1 MQNSQQIVK
10 HLNFGSDAQDKVFS
24 GITKLTQAVS
34 STLGASGKCVILED
48 FMGRPMITK
57 DGVTVAN
64 SVNLSDPVENIGAT
78 LIKEAA
84 RKTVSEAGDGTT
96 TATVLAHAILKEA
109 RKFKQEVAILDFTEG
124 SLRDVKND
132 INDSYEKTIKYLDSV
147 SIPVEGDMIDQ
158 VASISSNNDTEL
170 GGIIAK
176 AFKKVGKNGVVLMDT
191 DSKSEETSVDIVT
204 GSQINQGFANPNLI
218 TDVAKQ
224 NVTLEN
230 PLVLLVSSP
239 IATVRK
245 IQTVLEYA
253 VANNR
258 ALLIIGELEK
268 QPMSAVVMNKI
279 KGNIK
284 INVVAP
290 PGFNF
295 WKKDFLDD
303 IAAVT
308 GATHINEEYGD
319 DIDLITPDMLG
330 QCDKAV
336 SDNKSTV
343 LKVSSMPEEAKERI
357 KTIEDQLNSD
367 TPSLKTEK
375 LQERLGVLSGNVAVI
390 TVGANSDVELKEKKD
405 RVDDA
410 IHATKAAIKE
420 GIVAGGGIAL
430 LNAAG
435 KLSNK
440 TEGQKI
446 FIEAIKAPYRVIL
459 ENAGLPESYPTIK
472 NRGIDVKNGKEVN
485 MIKAGIIDPVLVTK
499 TALKNAVSVASTIL
513 STDCVISNMRDI

>member
-96 TATVLAHAILKEA
+96 TATVLAHAILNEAKDFKE
-109 RKFKQEVAILDFTEG
+109 

-132 INDSYEKTIKYLDSV
+132 INDSYEKTIKYLDKV

-170 GGIIAK
+170 GGIIAE

-191 DSKSEETSVDIVT
+191 DSKSEETSVDVVT

-239 IATVRK
+239 ISTIRK

-284 INVVAP
+284 VNVVAP
-290 PGFNF
+290 PGYNF

-330 QCDKAV
+330 ECDKAV

-343 LKVSSMPEEAKERI
+343 LKVSNMPEEAKERI

-430 LNAAG
+430 LNAAS
-435 KLSNK
+435 KLSDK

-446 FIEAIKAPYRVIL
+446 FIEAIKAPYITIL
-459 ENAGLPESYPTIK
+459 QNAGLAEVYPQVK
-472 NRGIDVKNGKEVN
+472 NRGIDVKNGKDVN

-499 TALKNAVSVASTIL
+499 TALKNAVSVATTIL
-513 STDCVISNMRDI
+513 STDCVISNMREI

>member
-1 MQNSQQIVK
+1 MQNSQEIVK
-10 HLNFGSDAQDKVFS
+10 NLNFGSDAQDKVFA

-64 SVNLSDPVENIGAT
+64 SVNLHDPVENIGAT

-96 TATVLAHAILKEA
+96 TATVLAHSILEQAKGYES
-109 RKFKQEVAILDFTEG
+109 
-124 SLRDVKND
+124 SLRDIKND
-132 INDSYEKTIKYLDSV
+132 INKSYEKTVEYLDKV

-158 VASISSNNDTEL
+158 VATISSNNDTEL
-170 GGIIAK
+170 GSIIGE
-176 AFKKVGKNGVVLMDT
+176 AFKKVGKNGTVFMNSDGA
-191 DSKSEETSVDIVT
+191 EETSVEVVS
-204 GSQINQGFANPNLI
+204 GSQINQGFANPNFV
-218 TDVAKQ
+218 TDVTKQ
-224 NVTLEN
+224 NVTLEK

-239 IATVRK
+239 ITTVRK

-253 VANNR
+253 VQNNR
-258 ALLIIGELEK
+258 SILIIGELEK
-268 QPMSAVVMNKI
+268 QPMSALVMNKI

-284 INVVAP
+284 ANVIAP

-330 QCDKAV
+330 ECEKAV

-343 LKVSSMPEEAKERI
+343 LKVTSIPDAAKERI
-357 KTIEDQLNSD
+357 KAIEDQLNSD

-420 GIVAGGGIAL
+420 GIVPGGGIAL
-430 LNAAG
+430 LNAAQ
-435 KLSNK
+435 KLSGK
-440 TEGQKI
+440 TEGEKI
-446 FIEAIKAPYRVIL
+446 FIEAIKSPYKTIL
-459 ENAGLPESYPTIK
+459 NNAGLDTDILTSK
-472 NRGIDVKNGKEVN
+472 KGWGIDVVTGKPVS

-499 TALKNAVSVASTIL
+499 TALKNAVSVATTIL
-513 STDCVISNMRDI
+513 STDCVINNMRE

>member
-1 MQNSQQIVK
+1 MQNSQEIVK
-10 HLNFGSDAQDKVFS
+10 HLNFGSDAQDKVFA

-64 SVNLSDPVENIGAT
+64 SVNLHDPVENIGAT

-96 TATVLAHAILKEA
+96 TATVLAHSILEQSKGYES
-109 RKFKQEVAILDFTEG
+109 
-124 SLRDVKND
+124 SLRDIKND
-132 INDSYEKTIKYLDSV
+132 INKSYEKTVEYLDKV

-158 VASISSNNDTEL
+158 VATISSNNDKEL
-170 GGIIAK
+170 GSIIGE
-176 AFKKVGKNGVVLMDT
+176 AFKKVGKNGTVFMNSDGA
-191 DSKSEETSVDIVT
+191 EETSVEVVS
-204 GSQINQGFANPNLI
+204 GSQINQGFANPNFV
-218 TDVAKQ
+218 TDVTKQ
-224 NVTLEN
+224 NVTLEK

-239 IATVRK
+239 ITTVRK

-253 VANNR
+253 VQNNR
-258 ALLIIGELEK
+258 SILIIGELEK
-268 QPMSAVVMNKI
+268 QPMSALVMNKI

-284 INVVAP
+284 ANVVAP

-308 GATHINEEYGD
+308 GATHINEEFGD

-330 QCDKAV
+330 ECEKAV

-343 LKVSSMPEEAKERI
+343 LKVKSIPEAAKERI
-357 KTIEDQLNSD
+357 KAIEDQLNSD

-410 IHATKAAIKE
+410 IHATKAAVKE
-420 GIVAGGGIAL
+420 GIVPGGGIAL
-430 LNAAG
+430 LNAAQ
-435 KLSNK
+435 KLSGK
-440 TEGQKI
+440 TEGEKI
-446 FIEAIKAPYRVIL
+446 FIEAIKSPYKTIL
-459 ENAGLPESYPTIK
+459 NNAGLDTDILTGK
-472 NRGIDVKNGKEVN
+472 KGWGIDVVTGKPVS

-499 TALKNAVSVASTIL
+499 TALKNAVSVATTIL
-513 STDCVISNMRDI
+513 STDCVINNMRE

>member
-1 MQNSQQIVK
+1 MQNPQEIVK
-10 HLNFGSDAQDKVFS
+10 HLSFGADAQDKVFS

-64 SVNLSDPVENIGAT
+64 SVNLHDPIENVGAT

-96 TATVLAHAILKEA
+96 TATVLAHSILKEA
-109 RKFKQEVAILDFTEG
+109 KNLNAPLREVKE
-124 SLRDVKND
+124 D
-132 INDSYEKTIKYLDSV
+132 IQSCYDKTVRYLDKI

-158 VASISSNNDTEL
+158 VASISSNNDKEL
-170 GGIIAK
+170 GGIIGE
-176 AFKKVGKNGVVLMDT
+176 AFKKVGKNGVVLMDI
-191 DSKSEETSVDIVT
+191 DGKSDKTYVNVVK
-204 GSQINQGFANPNLI
+204 GSQINQGFVNPSFV
-218 TDVAKQ
+218 TDTAKQ

-230 PLVLLVSSP
+230 PLVLLVSSA
-239 IATVRK
+239 ISTVRK

-253 VANNR
+253 VTNNR
-258 ALLIIGELEK
+258 SILIIGELEK
-268 QPMSAVVMNKI
+268 QPMAAVVMNKI

-284 INVVAP
+284 INVVSP

-308 GATHINEEYGD
+308 GATHINEAFGD

-330 QCDKAV
+330 ECEQAV
-336 SDNKSTV
+336 SDSKTTV
-343 LKVSSMPEEAKERI
+343 LKVKEIPSIAKDRI
-357 KTIEDQLNSD
+357 KEIEQQLNSD
-367 TPSLKTEK
+367 APGLKTEK

-390 TVGANSDVELKEKKD
+390 TVGANSEVELKEKKD

-410 IHATKAAIKE
+410 IHATKAAIKQ
-420 GIVAGGGIAL
+420 GIVPGGGIAL
-430 LNAAG
+430 LNAA
-435 KLSNK
+435 KQLKPKS
-440 TEGQKI
+440 EGDRI
-446 FIEAIKAPYRVIL
+446 FIEAIKAPYKTIL
-459 ENAGLPESYPTIK
+459 NNAGLDTSMQLDKKGWGVNVITGKPT
-472 NRGIDVKNGKEVN
+472 NMVKC
-485 MIKAGIIDPVLVTK
+485 GIIDPVLVTK
-499 TALKNAVSVASTIL
+499 TALKNAVSVATTIM
-513 STDCVISNMRDI
+513 STDCVISNMRQV

>member
-1 MQNSQQIVK
+1 MQDSQQIVK

-109 RKFKQEVAILDFTEG
+109 KDFKG
-124 SLRDVKND
+124 SLRDVKKD
-132 INDSYEKTIKYLDSV
+132 ISDSYEKTIKYLDSV

-430 LNAAG
+430 LNAAS

-446 FIEAIKAPYRVIL
+446 FIEAIKAPYKVIL
-459 ENAGLPESYPTIK
+459 ENAGLQESYPTIK
-472 NRGIDVKNGKEVN
+472 NRGVDVKNGKEVN

>member
-1 MQNSQQIVK
+1 MQNSQEIVK
-10 HLNFGSDAQDKVFS
+10 HLNFGSDAQDKVFA

-64 SVNLSDPVENIGAT
+64 SVNLHDPVENIGAT

-96 TATVLAHAILKEA
+96 TATVLAHSILEQAKGYES
-109 RKFKQEVAILDFTEG
+109 
-124 SLRDVKND
+124 SLRDIKND
-132 INDSYEKTIKYLDSV
+132 INKSYDKTIEYLEKV

-158 VASISSNNDTEL
+158 VATISSNNDKEL
-170 GGIIAK
+170 GSIIGE
-176 AFKKVGKNGVVLMDT
+176 AFKKVGKNGTVFMNSDGA
-191 DSKSEETSVDIVT
+191 DETSVEVVS
-204 GSQINQGFANPNLI
+204 GSQINQGFANPNFV
-218 TDVAKQ
+218 TDVTKQ
-224 NVTLEN
+224 NVTLEK

-239 IATVRK
+239 ITTVRK

-253 VANNR
+253 VTNNR
-258 ALLIIGELEK
+258 SILIIGELEK
-268 QPMSAVVMNKI
+268 QPMSALVMNKI

-284 INVVAP
+284 ANVVAP

-308 GATHINEEYGD
+308 GATHINEEFGD

-330 QCDKAV
+330 ECEKAV

-343 LKVSSMPEEAKERI
+343 LKVTSIPDAAKERI

-410 IHATKAAIKE
+410 IHATKAAVKE
-420 GIVAGGGIAL
+420 GIVPGGGIAL
-430 LNAAG
+430 LNAAS
-435 KLSNK
+435 KLK
-440 TEGQKI
+440 GVTEGEKI
-446 FIEAIKAPYRVIL
+446 FIEAIKAPYKTIL
-459 ENAGLPESYPTIK
+459 NNAGLDTNTFAK
-472 NRGIDVKNGKEVN
+472 KKGWGINVVTGRTVS

-499 TALKNAVSVASTIL
+499 TALKNAVSVATTIL
-513 STDCVISNMRDI
+513 STDCVINNMRE

>member
-1 MQNSQQIVK
+1 MQNSQEIVK
-10 HLNFGSDAQDKVFS
+10 HLNFGSDAQDKVFA

-64 SVNLSDPVENIGAT
+64 SVNLHNPVENIGAT

-96 TATVLAHAILKEA
+96 TATVLAHSILEQAKGYES
-109 RKFKQEVAILDFTEG
+109 
-124 SLRDVKND
+124 SLRDIKND
-132 INDSYEKTIKYLDSV
+132 INKSYEKTVEYLDKV

-158 VASISSNNDTEL
+158 VATISSNNDTEL
-170 GGIIAK
+170 GSIIGE
-176 AFKKVGKNGVVLMDT
+176 AFKKVGKNGTVFMNSDGA
-191 DSKSEETSVDIVT
+191 EETSVEVVS
-204 GSQINQGFANPNLI
+204 GSQINQGFANPNFV
-218 TDVAKQ
+218 TDVTKQ
-224 NVTLEN
+224 NVTLEK

-239 IATVRK
+239 ITTVRK

-253 VANNR
+253 VQNNR
-258 ALLIIGELEK
+258 SILIIGELEK
-268 QPMSAVVMNKI
+268 QPMSALVMNKI

-284 INVVAP
+284 ANVVAP

-308 GATHINEEYGD
+308 GATHINEEFGD

-330 QCDKAV
+330 ECEKAV

-343 LKVSSMPEEAKERI
+343 LKVKSIPEAAKERI
-357 KTIEDQLNSD
+357 KAIEDQLNSD

-410 IHATKAAIKE
+410 IHATKAAVKE
-420 GIVAGGGIAL
+420 GIVPGGGIAL
-430 LNAAG
+430 LNAAQ
-435 KLSNK
+435 KLSGK
-440 TEGQKI
+440 TEGEKI
-446 FIEAIKAPYRVIL
+446 FIEAIKSPYKTIL
-459 ENAGLPESYPTIK
+459 NNAGLDTDILTNK
-472 NRGIDVKNGKEVN
+472 KGWGIDVVTGKPVS

-499 TALKNAVSVASTIL
+499 TALKNAVSVATTIL
-513 STDCVISNMRDI
+513 STDCVINNMRE

>member
-1 MQNSQQIVK
+1 MQNSQEIVK
-10 HLNFGSDAQDKVFS
+10 HLNFGSDAQDKVFA

-64 SVNLSDPVENIGAT
+64 SVNLHNPVENIGAT

-96 TATVLAHAILKEA
+96 TATVLAHSILEQAKGYES
-109 RKFKQEVAILDFTEG
+109 
-124 SLRDVKND
+124 SLRDIKND
-132 INDSYEKTIKYLDSV
+132 INKSYEKTVEYLDKV

-158 VASISSNNDTEL
+158 VATISSNNDTEL
-170 GGIIAK
+170 GSIIGE
-176 AFKKVGKNGVVLMDT
+176 AFKKVGKNGTVFMN
-191 DSKSEETSVDIVT
+191 SEGADETSVEVVS
-204 GSQINQGFANPNLI
+204 GSQINQGFANPNFV
-218 TDVAKQ
+218 TDVTKQ
-224 NVTLEN
+224 NVTLEK

-239 IATVRK
+239 ITTVRK

-253 VANNR
+253 VQNNR
-258 ALLIIGELEK
+258 SILIIGELEK
-268 QPMSAVVMNKI
+268 QPMSALVMNKI

-284 INVVAP
+284 ANVVAP

-308 GATHINEEYGD
+308 GATHINEEFGD

-330 QCDKAV
+330 ECEKAV

-343 LKVSSMPEEAKERI
+343 LKVKSIPEAAKERI
-357 KTIEDQLNSD
+357 KAIEDQLNSD

-410 IHATKAAIKE
+410 IHATKAAVKE
-420 GIVAGGGIAL
+420 GIVPGGGIAL
-430 LNAAG
+430 LNAAQ
-435 KLSNK
+435 KLNGK
-440 TEGQKI
+440 TEGEKI
-446 FIEAIKAPYRVIL
+446 FIEAIKSPYKTIL
-459 ENAGLPESYPTIK
+459 NNAGLDTDILTGK
-472 NRGIDVKNGKEVN
+472 KGWGIDVVTGKPVS

-499 TALKNAVSVASTIL
+499 TALKNAVSVATTIL
-513 STDCVISNMRDI
+513 STDCVINNMRE

>member
-1 MQNSQQIVK
+1 MQNSQEIVK
-10 HLNFGSDAQDKVFS
+10 HLNFGSDAQDKVFA

-64 SVNLSDPVENIGAT
+64 SVNLHNPVENIGAT

-96 TATVLAHAILKEA
+96 TATVLAHSILEKAKGYES
-109 RKFKQEVAILDFTEG
+109 
-124 SLRDVKND
+124 SLRDIKKD
-132 INDSYEKTIKYLDSV
+132 INKSYEKTVEYLEKV

-158 VASISSNNDTEL
+158 VATISSNNDKEL
-170 GGIIAK
+170 GSIIGE
-176 AFKKVGKNGVVLMDT
+176 AFKKVGKNGTVFMNSDGA
-191 DSKSEETSVDIVT
+191 EETSVEVVS
-204 GSQINQGFANPNLI
+204 GSQINQGFANPNFV
-218 TDVAKQ
+218 TDVTKQ
-224 NVTLEN
+224 NVTLEK

-239 IATVRK
+239 ITTVRK

-253 VANNR
+253 VQNNR
-258 ALLIIGELEK
+258 SILIIGELEK
-268 QPMSAVVMNKI
+268 QPMSALVMNKI

-284 INVVAP
+284 ANVVAP

-308 GATHINEEYGD
+308 GATHINEEFGD

-330 QCDKAV
+330 ECEKAV

-343 LKVSSMPEEAKERI
+343 LKVKSIPEAAKERI
-357 KTIEDQLNSD
+357 KAIEDQRNSD

-410 IHATKAAIKE
+410 IHATKAAVKE
-420 GIVAGGGIAL
+420 GIVPGGGIAL
-430 LNAAG
+430 LNAAQ
-435 KLSNK
+435 KLSGK
-440 TEGQKI
+440 TEGEKI
-446 FIEAIKAPYRVIL
+446 FIEAIKSPYKTIL
-459 ENAGLPESYPTIK
+459 NNAGLDT
-472 NRGIDVKNGKEVN
+472 GILTGKKGWGINVVTGKPVS

-499 TALKNAVSVASTIL
+499 TALKNAVSVATTIL
-513 STDCVISNMRDI
+513 STDCVINNMREQ

>member
-1 MQNSQQIVK
+1 MQNSQEIVK
-10 HLNFGSDAQDKVFS
+10 HLNFGSDAQDKVFA

-64 SVNLSDPVENIGAT
+64 SVNLHNPVENIGAT

-96 TATVLAHAILKEA
+96 TATVLAHSILEQAKDYES
-109 RKFKQEVAILDFTEG
+109 
-124 SLRDVKND
+124 SLRDIKND
-132 INDSYEKTIKYLDSV
+132 INKSYEKTVEYLDKV

-158 VASISSNNDTEL
+158 VATISSNNDTEL
-170 GGIIAK
+170 GSIIGE
-176 AFKKVGKNGVVLMDT
+176 AFKKVGKNGTVFMNSDGA
-191 DSKSEETSVDIVT
+191 EETSVEVVS
-204 GSQINQGFANPNLI
+204 GSQINQGFVNPNFV
-218 TDVAKQ
+218 TDVTKQ
-224 NVTLEN
+224 NVTLEK

-239 IATVRK
+239 ITTVRK

-253 VANNR
+253 VQNNR
-258 ALLIIGELEK
+258 SILIIGELEK
-268 QPMSAVVMNKI
+268 QPMSALVMNKI

-284 INVVAP
+284 ANVIAP

-308 GATHINEEYGD
+308 GATHINEEFGD

-330 QCDKAV
+330 ECEKAV

-343 LKVSSMPEEAKERI
+343 LKVKSIPEAAKERI
-357 KTIEDQLNSD
+357 KAIEDQLNSD

-410 IHATKAAIKE
+410 IHATKAAVKE
-420 GIVAGGGIAL
+420 GIVPGGGIAL
-430 LNAAG
+430 LNAAQ
-435 KLSNK
+435 KLNGK
-440 TEGQKI
+440 TEGEKI
-446 FIEAIKAPYRVIL
+446 FIEAIKSPYKTIL
-459 ENAGLPESYPTIK
+459 NNAGLDTDILTGK
-472 NRGIDVKNGKEVN
+472 KGWGIDVVTGKPVS

-499 TALKNAVSVASTIL
+499 TALKNAVSVATTIL
-513 STDCVISNMRDI
+513 STDCVINNMRE

>member
-1 MQNSQQIVK
+1 MQNSQDIVK
-10 HLNFGSDAQDKVFS
+10 NLNFGSDAQDKVFA

-64 SVNLSDPVENIGAT
+64 SVNLHNPVENIGAT

-96 TATVLAHAILKEA
+96 TATVLAHSILEQAKDY
-109 RKFKQEVAILDFTEG
+109 KS
-124 SLRDVKND
+124 SLRDIKND
-132 INDSYEKTIKYLDSV
+132 INKAYSQTVKYLDKV

-170 GGIIAK
+170 GSIIGV
-176 AFKKVGKNGVVLMDT
+176 AFKKVGKNGTVFMNSDGA
-191 DSKSEETSVDIVT
+191 DETSVEVVS
-204 GSQINQGFANPNLI
+204 GSQINQGFANPNFV
-218 TDVAKQ
+218 TDVTKQ
-224 NVTLEN
+224 NVTLEK

-239 IATVRK
+239 ITTVRK

-253 VANNR
+253 VENNR
-258 ALLIIGELEK
+258 SILIIGELEK
-268 QPMSAVVMNKI
+268 QPMSALVMNKI

-284 INVVAP
+284 ANVVAP

-308 GATHINEEYGD
+308 GAIHINEEYGD

-330 QCDKAV
+330 ECEKAV

-343 LKVSSMPEEAKERI
+343 LKITSIPDAAKERI
-357 KTIEDQLNSD
+357 KTIEDQLNSS

-410 IHATKAAIKE
+410 INATKAAVKE
-420 GIVAGGGIAL
+420 GIVPGGGIAL
-430 LNAAG
+430 LNAAQ
-435 KLSNK
+435 KLSGK
-440 TEGQKI
+440 TEGESI
-446 FIEAIKAPYRVIL
+446 FIEAIKAPYKTIL
-459 ENAGLPESYPTIK
+459 SNAGLDTDTLASK
-472 NRGIDVKNGKEVN
+472 KGWGIDVVTGKPVS

-499 TALKNAVSVASTIL
+499 TALKNAVSVATTIL
-513 STDCVISNMRDI
+513 STDCVINNMRE

>member
-10 HLNFGSDAQDKVFS
+10 HLNFGGDAQDKVFS

-96 TATVLAHAILKEA
+96 TATVLAHAILNEA
-109 RKFKQEVAILDFTEG
+109 KDFKG

-132 INDSYEKTIKYLDSV
+132 INDSYEKTIKYLDKIA
-147 SIPVEGDMIDQ
+147 IPVEGDMIDQ

-170 GGIIAK
+170 GGIIAE
-176 AFKKVGKNGVVLMDT
+176 AFKHVGKNGVVLMDT
-191 DSKSEETSVDIVT
+191 DSKSEETSVDVVT

-224 NVTLEN
+224 NVTLEK

-239 IATVRK
+239 ISTIRK

-284 INVVAP
+284 VNVVAP

-330 QCDKAV
+330 ECDKAV
-336 SDNKSTV
+336 SDNKTTV

-430 LNAAG
+430 LNAAS
-435 KLSNK
+435 KLSDK

-446 FIEAIKAPYRVIL
+446 FIEAIKAPYRTIL
-459 ENAGLPESYPTIK
+459 QNAGLAEVYPQVK
-472 NRGIDVKNGKEVN
+472 NRGIDVKNGKDVN

-513 STDCVISNMRDI
+513 STDCVISNMREV

>member
-1 MQNSQQIVK
+1 MQDSQQIVK

-109 RKFKQEVAILDFTEG
+109 KDFKG

-132 INDSYEKTIKYLDSV
+132 INNSYEETIKYLDKV

-170 GGIIAK
+170 GGIIAT

-430 LNAAG
+430 LNAAS

-446 FIEAIKAPYRVIL
+446 FIEAIKAPYKVIL
-459 ENAGLPESYPTIK
+459 ENAGLPEAYPKIK

>member
-1 MQNSQQIVK
+1 MQNSQEIVK
-10 HLNFGSDAQDKVFS
+10 HLNFGSDAQDKVFA

-64 SVNLSDPVENIGAT
+64 SVNLHDPVENIGAT

-96 TATVLAHAILKEA
+96 TATVLAHSILEKAKGYES
-109 RKFKQEVAILDFTEG
+109 
-124 SLRDVKND
+124 SLRDIKKD
-132 INDSYEKTIKYLDSV
+132 INKSYEKTVEYLEKV

-158 VASISSNNDTEL
+158 VATISSNNDKEL
-170 GGIIAK
+170 GSIIGE
-176 AFKKVGKNGVVLMDT
+176 AFKKVGKNGTVFMNSDGA
-191 DSKSEETSVDIVT
+191 EETSVEVVS
-204 GSQINQGFANPNLI
+204 GSQINQGFANPNFV
-218 TDVAKQ
+218 TDVTKQ
-224 NVTLEN
+224 NVTLEK

-239 IATVRK
+239 ITTVRK

-253 VANNR
+253 VQNNR
-258 ALLIIGELEK
+258 SILIIGELEK
-268 QPMSAVVMNKI
+268 QPMSALVMNKI

-284 INVVAP
+284 ANVVAP

-308 GATHINEEYGD
+308 GATHINEEFGD

-330 QCDKAV
+330 ECEKAV

-343 LKVSSMPEEAKERI
+343 LKVKSIPEAAKERI
-357 KTIEDQLNSD
+357 KAIEDQLNSD

-410 IHATKAAIKE
+410 IHATKAAVKE
-420 GIVAGGGIAL
+420 GIVPGGGIAL
-430 LNAAG
+430 LNAAQ
-435 KLSNK
+435 KLNSK
-440 TEGQKI
+440 TEGEKI
-446 FIEAIKAPYRVIL
+446 FIEAIKSPYKTIL
-459 ENAGLPESYPTIK
+459 NNAGLDAGVLTSK
-472 NRGIDVKNGKEVN
+472 KGWGVDVVTGKPVS

-499 TALKNAVSVASTIL
+499 TALKNAVSVATTIL
-513 STDCVISNMRDI
+513 STDCVINNMRE

>member
-1 MQNSQQIVK
+1 MQNSQEIVK
-10 HLNFGSDAQDKVFS
+10 HLNFGNDAQDKVFA

-64 SVNLSDPVENIGAT
+64 SVNLHNPVENIGAT

-96 TATVLAHAILKEA
+96 TATVLAHSILEQAKGYES
-109 RKFKQEVAILDFTEG
+109 
-124 SLRDVKND
+124 SLRDIKND
-132 INDSYEKTIKYLDSV
+132 INKSYEKTVEYLDKV

-158 VASISSNNDTEL
+158 VATISSNNDTEL
-170 GGIIAK
+170 GSIIGE
-176 AFKKVGKNGVVLMDT
+176 AFKKVGKNGTVFMNSDGA
-191 DSKSEETSVDIVT
+191 EETSVEVVS
-204 GSQINQGFANPNLI
+204 GSQINQGFANPNFV
-218 TDVAKQ
+218 TDVTKQ
-224 NVTLEN
+224 NVTLEK

-239 IATVRK
+239 ITTVRK

-253 VANNR
+253 VQNNR
-258 ALLIIGELEK
+258 SILIIGELEK
-268 QPMSAVVMNKI
+268 QPMSALVMNKI

-284 INVVAP
+284 ANVVAP

-308 GATHINEEYGD
+308 GATHINEEFGD

-330 QCDKAV
+330 ECEKAV

-343 LKVSSMPEEAKERI
+343 LKVTSIPDAAKERI

-410 IHATKAAIKE
+410 IHATKAAVKE
-420 GIVAGGGIAL
+420 GIVPGGGIAL
-430 LNAAG
+430 LNAAQ
-435 KLSNK
+435 KLSGK
-440 TEGQKI
+440 TEGEKI
-446 FIEAIKAPYRVIL
+446 FIEAIKSPYKTIL
-459 ENAGLPESYPTIK
+459 NNAGLDTDILAGK
-472 NRGIDVKNGKEVN
+472 KGWGIDVVTGKQVS

-499 TALKNAVSVASTIL
+499 TALKNAVSVATTIL
-513 STDCVISNMRDI
+513 STDCVINNMRE

>member
-1 MQNSQQIVK
+1 MQNSQDIVK
-10 HLNFGSDAQDKVFS
+10 NLNFGSDAQDKVFA

-64 SVNLSDPVENIGAT
+64 SVNLHNPVENIGAT

-96 TATVLAHAILKEA
+96 TATVLAHSILEQAKDY
-109 RKFKQEVAILDFTEG
+109 KS
-124 SLRDVKND
+124 SLRDIKND
-132 INDSYEKTIKYLDSV
+132 INKAYSQTVKYLDKV

-170 GGIIAK
+170 GSIIGE
-176 AFKKVGKNGVVLMDT
+176 AFKKVGKNGTVFMNT
-191 DSKSEETSVDIVT
+191 DGADETSVEVVS
-204 GSQINQGFANPNLI
+204 GSQINQGFANPNFV
-218 TDVAKQ
+218 TDVTKQ
-224 NVTLEN
+224 NVTLEK

-239 IATVRK
+239 ITTVRK

-253 VANNR
+253 VENNR
-258 ALLIIGELEK
+258 SILIIGELEK
-268 QPMSAVVMNKI
+268 QPMSALVMNKI

-284 INVVAP
+284 ANVVAP

-308 GATHINEEYGD
+308 GAIHINEEYGD

-330 QCDKAV
+330 ECEKAV

-343 LKVSSMPEEAKERI
+343 LKVTSIPDAAKERI
-357 KTIEDQLNSD
+357 KTIEDQLNSS

-410 IHATKAAIKE
+410 INATKAAVKE
-420 GIVAGGGIAL
+420 GIVPGGGIAL
-430 LNAAG
+430 LNAAQ
-435 KLSNK
+435 KLSGK
-440 TEGQKI
+440 TEGESI
-446 FIEAIKAPYRVIL
+446 FIEAIKAPYKTIL
-459 ENAGLPESYPTIK
+459 SNAGLDTDILASK
-472 NRGIDVKNGKEVN
+472 KGWGIDVVTGKPVS

-499 TALKNAVSVASTIL
+499 TALKNAVSVATTIL
-513 STDCVISNMRDI
+513 STDCVINNMRE

>member
-1 MQNSQQIVK
+1 MQNSQEIVK
-10 HLNFGSDAQDKVFS
+10 HLNFGSDAQDKVFA

-64 SVNLSDPVENIGAT
+64 SVNLHDPVENIGAT

-96 TATVLAHAILKEA
+96 TATVLAHSILEQAKGYES
-109 RKFKQEVAILDFTEG
+109 
-124 SLRDVKND
+124 SLRDIKND
-132 INDSYEKTIKYLDSV
+132 INKSYEKTVEYLDKV

-158 VASISSNNDTEL
+158 VATISSNNDTEL
-170 GGIIAK
+170 GSIIGE
-176 AFKKVGKNGVVLMDT
+176 AFKKVGKNGTVFMNSDGA
-191 DSKSEETSVDIVT
+191 EETSVEVVS
-204 GSQINQGFANPNLI
+204 GSQINQGFANPNFV
-218 TDVAKQ
+218 TDVTKQ
-224 NVTLEN
+224 NVTLEK

-239 IATVRK
+239 ITTVRK

-253 VANNR
+253 VQNNR
-258 ALLIIGELEK
+258 SILIIGELEK
-268 QPMSAVVMNKI
+268 QPMSALVMNKI

-284 INVVAP
+284 ANVVAP

-308 GATHINEEYGD
+308 GATHINEEFGD

-330 QCDKAV
+330 ECEKAV

-343 LKVSSMPEEAKERI
+343 LKVKSIPEAAKERI
-357 KTIEDQLNSD
+357 KAIEDQLNSD

-410 IHATKAAIKE
+410 IHATKAALKE
-420 GIVAGGGIAL
+420 GIVPGGGIAL
-430 LNAAG
+430 LNAAQ
-435 KLSNK
+435 KLSGK
-440 TEGQKI
+440 TEGEKI
-446 FIEAIKAPYRVIL
+446 FIEAIKSPYKTIL
-459 ENAGLPESYPTIK
+459 NNAGLDTDILTSK
-472 NRGIDVKNGKEVN
+472 KGWGIDVVTGKPVS

-499 TALKNAVSVASTIL
+499 TALKNAVSVATTIL
-513 STDCVISNMRDI
+513 STDCVINNMRE

>member
-1 MQNSQQIVK
+1 MQNSQEIVK
-10 HLNFGSDAQDKVFS
+10 HLNFGSDAQDKVFA

-64 SVNLSDPVENIGAT
+64 SVNLHDPVENIGAT

-96 TATVLAHAILKEA
+96 TATVLAHSILEQAKGYES
-109 RKFKQEVAILDFTEG
+109 
-124 SLRDVKND
+124 SLRDIKND
-132 INDSYEKTIKYLDSV
+132 INKSYEKTVEYLDKV

-158 VASISSNNDTEL
+158 VATISSNNDVEL
-170 GGIIAK
+170 GSIIGE
-176 AFKKVGKNGVVLMDT
+176 AFKKVGKNGTVFMNSDGA
-191 DSKSEETSVDIVT
+191 EETSVEVVS
-204 GSQINQGFANPNLI
+204 GSQINQGFVNPNFV
-218 TDVAKQ
+218 TDVTKQ
-224 NVTLEN
+224 NVTLEK

-239 IATVRK
+239 ITTVRK

-253 VANNR
+253 VQNNR
-258 ALLIIGELEK
+258 SILIIGELEK
-268 QPMSAVVMNKI
+268 QPMSALVMNKI

-284 INVVAP
+284 ANVVAP

-308 GATHINEEYGD
+308 GATHINEEFGD

-330 QCDKAV
+330 ECEKAV

-343 LKVSSMPEEAKERI
+343 LKVKSIPEAAKERI
-357 KTIEDQLNSD
+357 KAIEDQLNSD

-410 IHATKAAIKE
+410 IHATKAAVKE
-420 GIVAGGGIAL
+420 GIVPGGGIAL
-430 LNAAG
+430 LNAAQ
-435 KLSNK
+435 KLSSK
-440 TEGQKI
+440 TEGEKI
-446 FIEAIKAPYRVIL
+446 FIEAIKSPYKTIL
-459 ENAGLPESYPTIK
+459 NNAGLDTDILTGK
-472 NRGIDVKNGKEVN
+472 KGWGINVVTGKPVS

-499 TALKNAVSVASTIL
+499 TALKNAVSVATTIL
-513 STDCVISNMRDI
+513 STDCVINNMREK

>member
-96 TATVLAHAILKEA
+96 TATVLAHAILNEA
-109 RKFKQEVAILDFTEG
+109 KDFKG

-132 INDSYEKTIKYLDSV
+132 INDSYEKTIKYLDKV

-170 GGIIAK
+170 GGIIAE
-176 AFKKVGKNGVVLMDT
+176 AFKQVGKNGVVLMDT
-191 DSKSEETSVDIVT
+191 DSKSEETSVDVVT

-239 IATVRK
+239 ISTIRK

-284 INVVAP
+284 VNVVAP

-330 QCDKAV
+330 ECDKAV

-343 LKVSSMPEEAKERI
+343 LKISSMPEEAKERI

-430 LNAAG
+430 LNAAS
-435 KLSNK
+435 KLSDK

-446 FIEAIKAPYRVIL
+446 FIEAIKAPYRTIL
-459 ENAGLPESYPTIK
+459 QNAGLAEVYPQVK
-472 NRGIDVKNGKEVN
+472 NRGIDVKNGKDVN

-513 STDCVISNMRDI
+513 STDCVISNMREI

>member
-1 MQNSQQIVK
+1 MQNSQDIVK
-10 HLNFGSDAQDKVFS
+10 NLNFGIDAQSKVFT

-64 SVNLSDPVENIGAT
+64 SVSLHDPVENIGAT

-96 TATVLAHAILKEA
+96 TATVLAHSILEQAKGHE
-109 RKFKQEVAILDFTEG
+109 EP
-124 SLRDVKND
+124 LRNVKND
-132 INDSYEKTIKYLDSV
+132 INKAYEKTVEYLDKV

-158 VASISSNNDTEL
+158 VATISSNNDTEL
-170 GGIIAK
+170 GLIIGE
-176 AFKKVGKNGVVLMDT
+176 AFKKVGKNGTVFMNSDGA
-191 DSKSEETSVDIVT
+191 DETSVEVVS
-204 GSQINQGFANPNLI
+204 GSQINQGFANPNFV
-218 TDVAKQ
+218 TDVTKQ
-224 NVTLEN
+224 NVTLDK

-239 IATVRK
+239 ITTVRK

-253 VANNR
+253 VTNNR
-258 ALLIIGELEK
+258 SILIIGELEK
-268 QPMSAVVMNKI
+268 QPMSALVMNKI

-284 INVVAP
+284 ANVVAP

-308 GATHINEEYGD
+308 GATHINEEFGD

-330 QCDKAV
+330 ECEKAV

-343 LKVSSMPEEAKERI
+343 LKVKSIPDAAKDRI

-410 IHATKAAIKE
+410 IHATKAAVKE
-420 GIVAGGGIAL
+420 GIVPGGGIAL
-430 LNAAG
+430 LNAAD
-435 KLSNK
+435 KLSGK
-440 TEGQKI
+440 TEGEKI
-446 FIEAIKAPYRVIL
+446 FIEAIKAPYKTIL
-459 ENAGLPESYPTIK
+459 NNAGLNTDMLAGK
-472 NRGIDVKNGKEVN
+472 KGWGIDVVKGKPVS

-499 TALKNAVSVASTIL
+499 TALKNAVSVATTIL
-513 STDCVISNMRDI
+513 STDCVINNMRE

>member
-1 MQNSQQIVK
+1 MQNSQEIVK
-10 HLNFGSDAQDKVFS
+10 HLNFGSDAQDKVFA

-64 SVNLSDPVENIGAT
+64 SVNLHDPVENIGAT

-96 TATVLAHAILKEA
+96 TATVLAHSILEKAKGYES
-109 RKFKQEVAILDFTEG
+109 
-124 SLRDVKND
+124 SLRDIKKD
-132 INDSYEKTIKYLDSV
+132 INKSYEKTVEYLEKV

-158 VASISSNNDTEL
+158 VATISSNNDKEL
-170 GGIIAK
+170 GSIIGE
-176 AFKKVGKNGVVLMDT
+176 AFKKVGKNGTVFMNSDGA
-191 DSKSEETSVDIVT
+191 EETSVEVVS
-204 GSQINQGFANPNLI
+204 GSQINQGFANPNFV
-218 TDVAKQ
+218 TDVTKQ
-224 NVTLEN
+224 NVTLEK

-239 IATVRK
+239 ITTVRK

-253 VANNR
+253 VQNNR
-258 ALLIIGELEK
+258 SILIIGELEK
-268 QPMSAVVMNKI
+268 QPMSALVMNKI

-284 INVVAP
+284 ANVVAP

-308 GATHINEEYGD
+308 GATHINEEFGD

-330 QCDKAV
+330 ECEKAV

-343 LKVSSMPEEAKERI
+343 LKVKSIPEAAKERI
-357 KTIEDQLNSD
+357 KAIEDQLNSD

-410 IHATKAAIKE
+410 IHATKAAVKE
-420 GIVAGGGIAL
+420 GIVPGGGIAL
-430 LNAAG
+430 LNAAQ
-435 KLSNK
+435 KLNSK
-440 TEGQKI
+440 TEGEKI
-446 FIEAIKAPYRVIL
+446 FIEAIKSPYKTIL
-459 ENAGLPESYPTIK
+459 NNAGLDT
-472 NRGIDVKNGKEVN
+472 GILTGKKGWGINVVTGKPVS

-499 TALKNAVSVASTIL
+499 TALKNAVSVATTIL
-513 STDCVISNMRDI
+513 STDCVINNMREQ

>member
-1 MQNSQQIVK
+1 MQNSQEIVK
-10 HLNFGSDAQDKVFS
+10 HLNFGSDAQDKVFA

-64 SVNLSDPVENIGAT
+64 SVNLHNPVENIGAT

-96 TATVLAHAILKEA
+96 TATVLAHSILEQAKGYES
-109 RKFKQEVAILDFTEG
+109 
-124 SLRDVKND
+124 SLRDIKND
-132 INDSYEKTIKYLDSV
+132 INKSYEKTVEYLDKV

-158 VASISSNNDTEL
+158 VATISSNNDTEL
-170 GGIIAK
+170 GSIIGE
-176 AFKKVGKNGVVLMDT
+176 AFKKVGKNGTVFMNSDGA
-191 DSKSEETSVDIVT
+191 EETSVEVVS
-204 GSQINQGFANPNLI
+204 GSQINQGFANPNFV
-218 TDVAKQ
+218 TDVTKQ
-224 NVTLEN
+224 NVTLEK

-239 IATVRK
+239 ITTVRK

-253 VANNR
+253 VQNNR
-258 ALLIIGELEK
+258 SILIIGELEK
-268 QPMSAVVMNKI
+268 QPMSALVMNKI

-284 INVVAP
+284 ANVVAP

-308 GATHINEEYGD
+308 GATHINEEFGD

-330 QCDKAV
+330 ECEKAV

-343 LKVSSMPEEAKERI
+343 LKVTSIPDAAKERI
-357 KTIEDQLNSD
+357 KAIEDQLNSD

-410 IHATKAAIKE
+410 IHATKAAVKE
-420 GIVAGGGIAL
+420 GIVPGGGIAL
-430 LNAAG
+430 LNAAQ
-435 KLSNK
+435 KLNGK
-440 TEGQKI
+440 TEGEKI
-446 FIEAIKAPYRVIL
+446 FIEAIKSPYKTIL
-459 ENAGLPESYPTIK
+459 NNAGLDTDILTGK
-472 NRGIDVKNGKEVN
+472 KGWGIDVVTGKPVS

-499 TALKNAVSVASTIL
+499 TALKNAVSVATTIL
-513 STDCVISNMRDI
+513 STDCVINNMRE

>member
-1 MQNSQQIVK
+1 MQNSQDIVK
-10 HLNFGSDAQDKVFS
+10 NLNFGTDAQSKVFT

-64 SVNLSDPVENIGAT
+64 SVSLHDPVENIGAT

-96 TATVLAHAILKEA
+96 TATVLAHSILEQAKGHE
-109 RKFKQEVAILDFTEG
+109 EP
-124 SLRDVKND
+124 LRNIKND
-132 INDSYEKTIKYLDSV
+132 INKAYEKTVEYLDKV

-158 VASISSNNDTEL
+158 VATISSNNDTEL
-170 GGIIAK
+170 GLIIGE
-176 AFKKVGKNGVVLMDT
+176 AFKKVGKNGTVFMNSDGA
-191 DSKSEETSVDIVT
+191 DETSVEVVS
-204 GSQINQGFANPNLI
+204 GSQINQGFANPNFV
-218 TDVAKQ
+218 TDVTKQ
-224 NVTLEN
+224 NVTLDK

-239 IATVRK
+239 ITTVRK

-253 VANNR
+253 VTNNR
-258 ALLIIGELEK
+258 SILIIGELEK
-268 QPMSAVVMNKI
+268 QPMSALVMNKI

-284 INVVAP
+284 ANVVAP

-308 GATHINEEYGD
+308 GATHINEEFGD

-330 QCDKAV
+330 ECEKAV

-343 LKVSSMPEEAKERI
+343 LKVKSIPDAAKDRI

-410 IHATKAAIKE
+410 IHATKAAVKE
-420 GIVAGGGIAL
+420 GIVPGGGIAL
-430 LNAAG
+430 LNAANR
-435 KLSNK
+435 LSGK
-440 TEGQKI
+440 TEGEKI
-446 FIEAIKAPYRVIL
+446 FIEAIKAPYKTIL
-459 ENAGLPESYPTIK
+459 NNAGLNTDMLAGK
-472 NRGIDVKNGKEVN
+472 KGWGIDVVKGKPVS

-499 TALKNAVSVASTIL
+499 TALKNAVSVATTIL
-513 STDCVISNMRDI
+513 STDCVINNMRE

>member
-1 MQNSQQIVK
+1 MQNLQEIVK
-10 HLNFGSDAQDKVFS
+10 HLNFGSDAQDKVFA

-64 SVNLSDPVENIGAT
+64 SVNLHDPVENIGAT

-96 TATVLAHAILKEA
+96 TATVLAHSILEQAKGYES
-109 RKFKQEVAILDFTEG
+109 
-124 SLRDVKND
+124 SLRDIKND
-132 INDSYEKTIKYLDSV
+132 INKSYDKTIEYLEKV

-158 VASISSNNDTEL
+158 VATISSNNDAEL
-170 GGIIAK
+170 GSIIGE
-176 AFKKVGKNGVVLMDT
+176 AFKKVGKNGTVFMNSDGA
-191 DSKSEETSVDIVT
+191 DETSVEVVS
-204 GSQINQGFANPNLI
+204 GSQINQGFANPNFV
-218 TDVAKQ
+218 TDVTKQ
-224 NVTLEN
+224 NVTLEK

-239 IATVRK
+239 ITTVRK

-253 VANNR
+253 VTNNR
-258 ALLIIGELEK
+258 SILIIGELEK
-268 QPMSAVVMNKI
+268 QPMSALVMNKI

-284 INVVAP
+284 ANVVAP

-308 GATHINEEYGD
+308 GATHINEEFGD

-330 QCDKAV
+330 ECEKAV

-343 LKVSSMPEEAKERI
+343 LKVASIPDAAKERI

-410 IHATKAAIKE
+410 IHATKAAVKE
-420 GIVAGGGIAL
+420 GIVPGGGIAL
-430 LNAAG
+430 LNAAS
-435 KLSNK
+435 KLKSV
-440 TEGQKI
+440 TEGEKI
-446 FIEAIKAPYRVIL
+446 FIEAIKAPYKTIL
-459 ENAGLPESYPTIK
+459 NNAGLDTSILANK
-472 NRGIDVKNGKEVN
+472 KGWGINVVTGRTVS

-499 TALKNAVSVASTIL
+499 TALKNAVSVATTIL
-513 STDCVISNMRDI
+513 STDCVINNMRE

>member
-1 MQNSQQIVK
+1 MQNSQEIVK
-10 HLNFGSDAQDKVFS
+10 HLNFGSDAQDKVFA

-64 SVNLSDPVENIGAT
+64 SVNLHDPVENIGAT

-96 TATVLAHAILKEA
+96 TATVLAHSILEKAKGYES
-109 RKFKQEVAILDFTEG
+109 
-124 SLRDVKND
+124 SLRDIKKD
-132 INDSYEKTIKYLDSV
+132 INKSYEKTVEYLDKV

-158 VASISSNNDTEL
+158 VATISSNNDTEL
-170 GGIIAK
+170 GSIIGE
-176 AFKKVGKNGVVLMDT
+176 AFKKVGKNGTVFMNSDGA
-191 DSKSEETSVDIVT
+191 EETSVEVVS
-204 GSQINQGFANPNLI
+204 GSQINQGFANPNFV
-218 TDVAKQ
+218 TDVTKQ
-224 NVTLEN
+224 NVTLEK

-239 IATVRK
+239 ITTVRK

-253 VANNR
+253 VQNNR
-258 ALLIIGELEK
+258 SILIIGELEK
-268 QPMSAVVMNKI
+268 QPMSALVMNKI

-284 INVVAP
+284 ANVVAP

-308 GATHINEEYGD
+308 GATHINEEFGD

-330 QCDKAV
+330 ECEKAV

-343 LKVSSMPEEAKERI
+343 LKVKSIPEAAKERI
-357 KTIEDQLNSD
+357 KAIEDQLNSD

-410 IHATKAAIKE
+410 IHATKAAVKE
-420 GIVAGGGIAL
+420 GIVPGGGIAL
-430 LNAAG
+430 LNAAQ
-435 KLSNK
+435 KLSGK
-440 TEGQKI
+440 TEGEKI
-446 FIEAIKAPYRVIL
+446 FIEAIKSPYKTIL
-459 ENAGLPESYPTIK
+459 NNAGLDTDILTGK
-472 NRGIDVKNGKEVN
+472 KGWGINVVTGKPVS

-499 TALKNAVSVASTIL
+499 TALKNAVSVATTIL
-513 STDCVISNMRDI
+513 STDCVINNMREK